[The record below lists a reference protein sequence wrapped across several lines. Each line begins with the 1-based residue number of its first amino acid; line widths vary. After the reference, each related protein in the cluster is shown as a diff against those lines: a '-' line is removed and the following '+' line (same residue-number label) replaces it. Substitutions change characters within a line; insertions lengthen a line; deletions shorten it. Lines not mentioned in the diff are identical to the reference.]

1 MDHGRPPEPGGP
13 GAAMAAGD
21 RYWEAMDPERT
32 AARSVARAELALA
45 LLARAGIRG
54 GTLLDVGCGPGFAL
68 ERIARAGFTAR
79 GAEASPAA
87 AARARARGLRV
98 EVLDIESAPLPAGFD
113 LVTAFEVLEHLRDPL
128 RVLRSMAAALAPGGK
143 LVVSLPN
150 EFHLLRRLS
159 ILAGLPGAAGHRQF
173 GGHDDP
179 HLHLFDPRQSERLF
193 AAAGLRVLASA
204 WDGLAP
210 PRLRAARPL
219 SSALAALRPSLF
231 ALAGVYLLDPAPI
244 PPVRSDAP

>member
-1 MDHGRPPEPGGP
+1 RWWRGRSPIPGASSPCAALSSPGKRTARRRGARAIWLRSSRRRPVDHGRPPEPTGP

-98 EVLDIESAPLPAGFD
+98 EVLDLESAPLPAGFD

-143 LVVSLPN
+143 LVVSLP
-150 EFHLLRRLS
+150 
-159 ILAGLPGAAGHRQF
+159 
-173 GGHDDP
+173 
-179 HLHLFDPRQSERLF
+179 
-193 AAAGLRVLASA
+193 
-204 WDGLAP
+204 
-210 PRLRAARPL
+210 
-219 SSALAALRPSLF
+219 
-231 ALAGVYLLDPAPI
+231 
-244 PPVRSDAP
+244 